1 MRGRTADLQRLF
13 HIVKWCR
20 KLGAVENIFKNYEYF
35 IAKENHHW
43 VDVSAFYIGQI
54 GELSRKL
61 SDDMKTTLADISW
74 RQIISM
80 RNILIH
86 NYYDCDPQII
96 WEVIKK
102 DVPILMNRC
111 LEVLRAENN
120 NVDAELREE
129 LAEETD
135 IIDREQLDDNS

>member
-20 KLGAVENIFKNYEYF
+20 KLEAAGAVVQTCEQFVARK
-35 IAKENHHW
+35 NHHW

-54 GELSRKL
+54 GEHVRNL
-61 SDDMKTTLADISW
+61 SDEMKAELSDIPW
-74 RQIISM
+74 REINGM
-80 RNILIH
+80 RNKLIH
-86 NYYDCDPQII
+86 NYD
-96 WEVIKK
+96 EVRTDLVWQVITEGA
-102 DVPILMNRC
+102 PALAERC
-111 LEVLRAENN
+111 LEVLRAENK

-135 IIDREQLDDNS
+135 IFDGEDAK